1 MGWTYC
7 PIEEVPDEVLAEKPP
22 APRKRTLT
30 RKKRDY
36 ERHLE
41 RWGCHLDAAA
51 RAGVDPRTARR
62 WRESDPDFAR
72 RCDVSLSIYIERVEE
87 EADIRATRPQFRATW
102 YRGRQIGHV
111 RRLNDAMLMRLL
123 CRLPRSRDGI
133 HEVESRDARM

>member
-1 MGWTYC
+1 MNWTHC
-7 PIEEVPDEVLAEKPP
+7 PIEEVPAEVLAQKPP
-22 APRKRTLT
+22 PPRKRTLT

-36 ERHLE
+36 ERHLQ

-51 RAGVDPRTARR
+51 RAGVDPSTARR
-62 WRESDPDFAR
+62 WRQADPDFAR

-87 EADIRATRPQFRATW
+87 EAERRARLPQYRATW

-123 CRLPRSRDGI
+123 RRLPLKPDSDR
-133 HEVESRDARM
+133 